1 MTPAEGGDMSAIPA
15 TQRKLQHA
23 RETFQLLQT
32 SAHHIPLEREEVERR
47 LSDFLSAAYSV
58 EDVLKDDIKLTRGK
72 RCANSW
78 VDSWWG
84 KPPPRQ
90 AFHTFMRNQRVA
102 ELHHQGATIRTTLQE
117 IPYAD
122 YLRRNKYMQS
132 GRSGGYF
139 HGPQWTGPYGEEI
152 PRTPVPIAILMLGDE
167 DVAEACAR
175 YLSLLE
181 QMVQAYLATHHTS

>member
-1 MTPAEGGDMSAIPA
+1 MSAIPA

-32 SAHHIPLEREEVERR
+32 SAHDIPLEREEVERR

-58 EDVLKDDIKLTRGK
+58 EDVLTTE
-72 RCANSW
+72 S
-78 VDSWWG
+78 G
-84 KPPPRQ
+84 KPHKGWVKAWWSSRSADDQ
-90 AFHTFMRNQRVA
+90 ALHAFHTFMRAQRDA
-102 ELHHQGATIRTTLQE
+102 ELHRLGADVNTEQQE
-117 IPYAD
+117 IPHAD

-139 HGPQWTGPYGEEI
+139 YGPQWTGSYGEEI
-152 PRTPVPIAILMLGDE
+152 PRTPVSIPILMLGDE
-167 DVAEACAR
+167 DVAEPCAR

-181 QMVQAYLATHHTS
+181 QMVQAYLAAHPT